1 MLHSRFFWK
10 LYAGYTAVILV
21 SIAVVGTLISQKI
34 ERDTLEEIRRSLQ
47 ARAIFLK
54 ELASPHLEIFQ
65 DSTFQSR
72 VQTLGLAMDTRLTVM
87 KENGEVINNINKKS
101 TELKIFQTLRYP
113 KHSLN

>member
-87 KENGEVINNINKKS
+87 KENGEVIADSSENPGRMDS
-101 TELKIFQTLRYP
+101 
-113 KHSLN
+113 S